1 MLFKNDHISIQKHI
15 YMFSGINISLAS
27 LYLAEVSPKKIR
39 GAIGAFHQLS
49 ITIGILW
56 SMVMGL
62 PDIAGRLIMVIFT
75 F

>member
-1 MLFKNDHISIQKHI
+1 MSFKNGHISIQKHI
-15 YMFSGINISLAS
+15 DMFSGINTSLAS
-27 LYLAEVSPKKIR
+27 LYLAEISPKKIR

-62 PDIAGRLIMVIFT
+62 PEIAGRLITVV
-75 F
+75 